1 MTSYIPKM
9 EQDMQFIDDELR
21 RLREVAWRMDAL
33 FYIPKTNL
41 SVGLDNILGL
51 VPVVGDVATVA
62 PSIWMI
68 YKARKLGATPGA
80 IAFMVSNVLT
90 DMLIG
95 SIPIIG
101 DIFDIAYNANIR
113 NYRLLERNL
122 GLVSDRAEEV
132 HDVPFRRVREKEN
145 ARTITGPGA

>member
-1 MTSYIPKM
+1 M

-21 RLREVAWRMDAL
+21 RLREIAWRMDAL